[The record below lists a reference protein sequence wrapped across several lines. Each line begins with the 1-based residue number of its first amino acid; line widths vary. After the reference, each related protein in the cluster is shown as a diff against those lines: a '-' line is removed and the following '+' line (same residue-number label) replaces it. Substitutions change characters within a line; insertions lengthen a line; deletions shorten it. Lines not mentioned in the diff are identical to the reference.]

1 MNRILCSWIG
11 GTDWDVYDGQ
21 SKKDG
26 LGPILRTLSDSE
38 WADVD
43 EIHLLNNYD
52 KRKGSDY
59 KKFLSRKIKSK
70 IVCKDVRLTSPTNFR
85 EVDEATTIL
94 VRSLPKDSELTFLC
108 SPGTYVMSSIWIL
121 LSHNQ
126 FPATLIESSKE
137 AGVKRIDVPFDI
149 SVRDLI
155 DRADQARIKI
165 SSGRRPYSPDF
176 EVIQH
181 DCAPMRNAIH
191 RASLIASRGINILI
205 EGETGTGRQLLA
217 RCIHKKSRRKQFLS
231 INCSAHTENDLEHQL
246 FGTERVDGAYGE
258 TRRTRG
264 LLRKHADSTLYIE
277 EVDSLAPFLQTR
289 LLQELSHD
297 DMKDGLKKRPRL
309 IFSTARPIAESVSKG
324 HFRRDLLYRIME
336 DTIFL
341 PALRDRG
348 IKDLELITDALLVR
362 LKKELK
368 SEGAG
373 IDQKHLDRKAR
384 RALEVFPFEGNVREL
399 ESVLVR
405 ALVHST
411 RETLG
416 TSDIE
421 SALTT
426 NYAGHTAD
434 NVLNRSLDE
443 SFVLDDVLD
452 EVTRHYLARAKN
464 STPSL
469 RQAATALGFKNYQ
482 TLANRIKKLEGFDW

>member
-1 MNRILCSWIG
+1 
-11 GTDWDVYDGQ
+11 
-21 SKKDG
+21 
-26 LGPILRTLSDSE
+26 
-38 WADVD
+38 
-43 EIHLLNNYD
+43 
-52 KRKGSDY
+52 
-59 KKFLSRKIKSK
+59 
-70 IVCKDVRLTSPTNFR
+70 
-85 EVDEATTIL
+85 
-94 VRSLPKDSELTFLC
+94 
-108 SPGTYVMSSIWIL
+108 
-121 LSHNQ
+121 
-126 FPATLIESSKE
+126 
-137 AGVKRIDVPFDI
+137 
-149 SVRDLI
+149 
-155 DRADQARIKI
+155 
-165 SSGRRPYSPDF
+165 
-176 EVIQH
+176 
-181 DCAPMRNAIH
+181 
-191 RASLIASRGINILI
+191 
-205 EGETGTGRQLLA
+205 
-217 RCIHKKSRRKQFLS
+217 
-231 INCSAHTENDLEHQL
+231 
-246 FGTERVDGAYGE
+246 
-258 TRRTRG
+258 
-264 LLRKHADSTLYIE
+264 
-277 EVDSLAPFLQTR
+277 
-289 LLQELSHD
+289 
-297 DMKDGLKKRPRL
+297 
-309 IFSTARPIAESVSKG
+309 
-324 HFRRDLLYRIME
+324 ME

-452 EVTRHYLARAKN
+452 EVTRHYLTRAKN
-464 STPSL
+464 STSSL

-482 TLANRIKKLEGFDW
+482 TLANRIKKLQGFDW